1 MDCRHHPPTLS
12 PPPSSRS
19 LAAAVATN
27 PGEGAVAAMSPPFP
41 IQARP
46 WQRRPLM
53 CPAVR
58 FGEARPQSSRDRNA
72 DPSAGMGVASVAN
85 GIEGRDYFVVKVGEA
100 AADWEPGCEHGSSSP
115 WRRRPWR
122 LDVKQPHLPVVEACR
137 PCDPFFSRYPHSLPP
152 ITKASINESRG

>member
-1 MDCRHHPPTLS
+1 
-12 PPPSSRS
+12 
-19 LAAAVATN
+19 
-27 PGEGAVAAMSPPFP
+27 
-41 IQARP
+41 
-46 WQRRPLM
+46 M

-58 FGEARPQSSRDRNA
+58 FGEARPQSSRDLTA

-122 LDVKQPHLPVVEACR
+122 LDVKQPHLPEWNLAGVKACR
-137 PCDPFFSRYPHSLPP
+137 VETLPVW
-152 ITKASINESRG
+152 KAYSDGKLAGLEAVIVNRTRS